1 MIGINQHCL
10 RQMWTYTVTLRGLS
24 GGNTW
29 LVRDS
34 QAKSPLLITLQV
46 ISSDS
51 PSSPRMMDLFPSL
64 WGSQSWW
71 DATPPTPALSTAQ
84 MVLEVKNLPAYA
96 GDTRDKDLI
105 PGSGRSPGEGNGN
118 SLQYSCLENPMDRE
132 AWRSI
137 EAIGLQRVG
146 HDRSALEAHTH
157 AHMHPRAHLERREST
172 WTPTQDS
179 QPHSRSTSLPWCTL
193 SYSRKGFTEFSDKF
207 FKLLACEKYKGMH
220 GEAGEF

>member
-1 MIGINQHCL
+1 MISINQHCL

-71 DATPPTPALSTAQ
+71 DATPPTPTLSIAQ
-84 MVLEVKNLPAYA
+84 VVLEVKNLPACA

-146 HDRSALEAHTH
+146 HDRSALESTH
-157 AHMHPRAHLERREST
+157 ACTHTSQGTLGEERKHLDSHSGLPTTLEVDKPAMMHAVLQQEGLHWVFR
-172 WTPTQDS
+172 
-179 QPHSRSTSLPWCTL
+179 
-193 SYSRKGFTEFSDKF
+193 
-207 FKLLACEKYKGMH
+207 
-220 GEAGEF
+220 